1 MFFLTYTIIAVFY
14 KYEKLSECV
23 ISNEG
28 QKKEHPLG
36 YSSAHD
42 WLLIFGGYVAT
53 DLATFDTE

>member
-1 MFFLTYTIIAVFY
+1 MKSSLNVLYQMRV
-14 KYEKLSECV
+14 
-23 ISNEG
+23 
-28 QKKEHPLG
+28 KKEHPLG